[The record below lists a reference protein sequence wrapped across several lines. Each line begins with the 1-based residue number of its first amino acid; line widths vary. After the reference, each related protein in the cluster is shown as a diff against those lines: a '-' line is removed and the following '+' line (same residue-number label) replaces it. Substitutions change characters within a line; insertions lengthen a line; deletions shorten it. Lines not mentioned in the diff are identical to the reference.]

1 MNIDKNRLTGLLQA
15 EPFPVS
21 SKYDTA
27 PVLNKRT
34 GTDVFYLTWRCSSHA

>member
-1 MNIDKNRLTGLLQA
+1 MNIDKNRLNGLLRA

-34 GTDVFYLTWRCSSHA
+34 DTDVFYLTWRCRSDA